1 MIITKPHLA
10 IVGLTIIT
18 IILIYYYYY
27 EIVLLREQQQQQQQ
41 PEPQEVI
48 TPEGKDIFGINEIYP
63 TAKNGREWFIDM
75 KDPLN
80 DRTFSI
86 TSDVPIVKNVEE
98 DLSWSIN
105 NTQIRINVDTPD
117 SMQPWKNIEMT
128 GYVKIRSVYD
138 TNQETREGIDGG
150 DSESL
155 APDLTWRAR
164 GGSHN
169 SQNPC
174 EGTALNGGI
183 DVVNMEAAWKKEI
196 WHTGGYTDS
205 RGSAK
210 ATENPLLDRWIG
222 WKTIMYNIDND
233 TGVKM
238 ESYIDD
244 NNDNVWKKVN
254 EVTDEGGWFAN
265 SSDEEFNSANCN
277 KAKDYVIT
285 NSGPIATFRADNIAF
300 DFKNLSIREI
310 QPV

>member
-1 MIITKPHLA
+1 MIIKKPYLA

-27 EIVLLREQQQQQQQ
+27 EIVVLREKQ
-41 PEPQEVI
+41 PEPQKVI
-48 TPEGKDIFGINEIYP
+48 TPEGKDIFGVEEIYP
-63 TAKNGREWFIDM
+63 TAKDGREWFIDM
-75 KDPLN
+75 QDPLS
-80 DRTFSI
+80 DESFSI
-86 TSDVPIVKNVEE
+86 TSNVPIVKNSE
-98 DLSWSIN
+98 DGLSWSIN
-105 NTQIRINVDTPD
+105 DTQIRMNVDTPANV
-117 SMQPWKNIEMT
+117 QPWKNIEMT
-128 GYVKIRSVYD
+128 GYIKIKSVYD
-138 TNQETREGIDGG
+138 THQENKGGTDNG

-169 SQNPC
+169 NENPC

-210 ATENPLLDRWIG
+210 ATENNLLDRWIG
-222 WKTIMYNIDND
+222 WKIIIYNQDND
-233 TGVKM
+233 SSVKM
-238 ESYIDD
+238 ESFIDD
-244 NNDNVWKKVN
+244 NNDNEWKKVN
-254 EVTDEGGWFAN
+254 EIIDDGGWFAN
-265 SSDEEFNSANCN
+265 SSDKEFSSANCN
-277 KAKDYVIT
+277 KPKDYVIT
-285 NSGPIATFRADNIAF
+285 NSGPIASFRADNVAF

>member
-1 MIITKPHLA
+1 M
-10 IVGLTIIT
+10 
-18 IILIYYYYY
+18 
-27 EIVLLREQQQQQQQ
+27 REKQ
-41 PEPQEVI
+41 PEPEPHEVI
-48 TPEGKDIFGINEIYP
+48 TPEGKDIFGVNEIYP

-75 KDPLN
+75 EDPLN
-80 DRTFSI
+80 DKSFSI
-86 TSDVPIVKNVEE
+86 TSDVPIVKNVE
-98 DLSWSIN
+98 DGLYWSIN
-105 NTQIRINVDTPD
+105 DTQIRMNVDTPD

-138 TNQETREGIDGG
+138 TNQEDIDGADNG

-183 DVVNMEAAWKKEI
+183 DVVNMEASWKKEI

-205 RGSAK
+205 RGSTK
-210 ATENPLLDRWIG
+210 ATENSLLDRWIG

-233 TGVKM
+233 TSVKM

-277 KAKDYVIT
+277 KAKDYIIT
-285 NSGPIATFRADNIAF
+285 NSGPIASFRADNIAF

-310 QPV
+310 QPA